1 MKLYRV
7 LEPASVRDLRVSSP
21 ANVPAA
27 ITGRRRWRAWGFKPL
42 SEIVWRK
49 LTATGKPRIGT
60 GYRVRTMHEPILVAS
75 PR

>member
-1 MKLYRV
+1 V
-7 LEPASVRDLRVSSP
+7 A
-21 ANVPAA
+21 
-27 ITGRRRWRAWGFKPL
+27 RAWGFKPL
-42 SEIVWRK
+42 SEIVWSK